1 MVYLKQCT
9 ITEVYYHY
17 TAPKSATDIIIS
29 KVIKKSTK
37 AVNVTD
43 RDDARYGS
51 GVYLTQIPP
60 TTSKFLIAFN
70 NYDGR
75 SEDAVIRMIATGEHR

>member
-1 MVYLKQCT
+1 VYLKQCT

-17 TAPKSATDIIIS
+17 TTPNSAADIIVS
-29 KVIKKSTK
+29 KVIRKSTK
-37 AVNVTD
+37 AVKAKD

-75 SEDAVIRMIATGEHR
+75 TEDAVIRMIATGEHR